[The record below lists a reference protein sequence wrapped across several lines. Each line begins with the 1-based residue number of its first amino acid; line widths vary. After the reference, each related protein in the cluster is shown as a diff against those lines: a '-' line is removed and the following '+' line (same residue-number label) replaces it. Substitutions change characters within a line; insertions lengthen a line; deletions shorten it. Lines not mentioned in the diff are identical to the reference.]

1 MWKKRF
7 RFVVAFLFLL
17 FVLSAVRLFQL
28 PLANDPQDELSR
40 NEVRYLATLC
50 ARSFPRLAENQKI
63 VGRSNEERGK
73 AGTKQTK
80 PTARPAPP
88 DESREATHTDDDKFI

>member
-1 MWKKRF
+1 M
-7 RFVVAFLFLL
+7 
-17 FVLSAVRLFQL
+17 LSAVRLFQL

-80 PTARPAPP
+80 PTARPARPAPPP
-88 DESREATHTDDDKFI
+88 DKSESREATRPDGPDDKFI